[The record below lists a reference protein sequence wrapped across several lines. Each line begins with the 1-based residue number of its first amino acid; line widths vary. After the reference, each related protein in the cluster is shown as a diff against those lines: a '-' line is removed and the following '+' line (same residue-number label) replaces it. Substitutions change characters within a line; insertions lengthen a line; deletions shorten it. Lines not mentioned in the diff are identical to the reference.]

1 MPEPRKTKDDTLA
14 QRMQE
19 ATDFL
24 TKAATATD
32 TADAAKAFD
41 PANPAPG
48 AYTVAMRKGMSF
60 AGSREATLKLLNS
73 VFAPATFTF

>member
-14 QRMQE
+14 KRLQE

-24 TKAATATD
+24 TKAATATTSGGD
-32 TADAAKAFD
+32 EL
-41 PANPAPG
+41 NPSAPVAG
-48 AYTVAMRKGMSF
+48 EYTVTMRKGMSF
-60 AGSREATLKLLNS
+60 AGNREATLKLLNS